1 MAERREKEGA
11 RKGRAKRGADDVRT
25 VLAFAAAWKT
35 RDLDKVMGFLADDAI
50 WENVPIE
57 VIAGKAAI
65 RRKLSTVFGAATG
78 FEWIV
83 YEAARSPSGAVLT
96 ERLDVVIVKGKRVK
110 LRLMGIFRVVDGR
123 IALWRDYFDL
133 QQYVGQ
139 LGVKPW

>member
-1 MAERREKEGA
+1 M
-11 RKGRAKRGADDVRT
+11 AKRRKREETRTEAEGPDADDVRV
-25 VLAFAAAWKT
+25 VLDFAAAWKT
-35 RDLDKVMGFLADDAI
+35 RDLERVMSFLDDDAI

-65 RRKLSTVFGAATG
+65 RRKLAAVFGAVTG

-83 YEAARSPSGAVLT
+83 IDAARSPSGAVLT
-96 ERLDVVIVKGKRVK
+96 ERLDVVIVNGRRVK
-110 LRLMGIFRVVDGR
+110 LRLMGIFRVVDGK

-139 LGVKPW
+139 LGAKPW